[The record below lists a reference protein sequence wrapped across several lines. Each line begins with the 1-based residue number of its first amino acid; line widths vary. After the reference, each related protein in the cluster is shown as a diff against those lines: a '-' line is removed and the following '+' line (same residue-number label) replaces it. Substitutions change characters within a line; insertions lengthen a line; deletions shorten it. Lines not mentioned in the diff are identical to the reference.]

1 MYENV
6 TGNQRILN
14 MENIKLILDS
24 SSNMETNEK
33 ENLQVVPLTI
43 SFGGQDYIDDQTL
56 NMGEFLSNMNKNDV
70 AGKTTCPNIH
80 AWLEALEGTEKAIII
95 TMTSGMS
102 GTFSSA
108 LQAKKMYEEKHP
120 LSKIIVVDSRSA
132 GPELTIV
139 VHGIEQVLKGNMRFV
154 DLEEAIADFRM
165 NTHLL
170 FVLQSLHNL
179 SLNGRVAPAVAKIAG
194 LLKINLIGT
203 ASKEGKLESLTKA
216 RGMKKALREVFKY
229 MQEDNYHG
237 GEVIIDHCENEK
249 DATTLKEKILAE
261 YPDAKV
267 EIRPMR
273 GLCSF
278 YAEEGGLMIGF
289 HE

>member
-1 MYENV
+1 MD
-6 TGNQRILN
+6 
-14 MENIKLILDS
+14 NIKLIIDS
-24 SSNMETNEK
+24 SSNMKSDPDHNVE
-33 ENLQVVPLTI
+33 VVPLTI
-43 SFGGQDYIDDQTL
+43 SFGGKDYIDDQNL
-56 NMGEFLSNMNKNDV
+56 NIREFLNDMNQNQI
-70 AGKTTCPNIH
+70 AGKTTCPSIQ
-80 AWLEALEGTEKAIII
+80 AWLNALEGTEKAIII

-108 LQAKKMYEEKHP
+108 LQAKTMYEEKHP

-165 NTHLL
+165 HTHLL